1 MSLTRPL
8 TDKEYAQCFDA
19 FKKVS
24 SEWMAMDEWLEKEF
38 IPCLAG
44 RSFARVLSVGSG
56 TGDFDLTLM
65 HMLLKKISRISYVA
79 LDPNKEHNAIFSE
92 RYRECGLGLES
103 FQIIPQPF
111 GQERL
116 DGGFDLIHLT
126 HCLYYILDR
135 KTAILRAYEML
146 SPGGFLLIFH
156 QTTMGI
162 NEIQRAYMKLVKGNE
177 KEMFSAHDISLI
189 FEDLELSF
197 NYDVL
202 ISDIDVT
209 DCIKENETGRKIL
222 NFFLESDLDG
232 IDPYLKK
239 EIIQKMK
246 EICRYE
252 NGRYFLFHPCGI
264 FWIRKRP
271 E

>member
-1 MSLTRPL
+1 MRVTRPL
-8 TDKEYAQCFDA
+8 TDKEYAECFDA
-19 FKKVS
+19 FKNVS
-24 SEWMAMDEWLEKEF
+24 SEWMAIGEWLEKEF

-44 RSFARVLSVGSG
+44 RALARVLSVGSG

-65 HMLLKKISRISYVA
+65 RMLLKKIPHISYIA
-79 LDPNKEHNAIFSE
+79 LDPNQEHNAIFSE
-92 RYRECGLGLES
+92 RYRDCGLELES

-126 HCLYYILDR
+126 HCLYYIPDR
-135 KTAILRAYEML
+135 KTAIRRAYELL

-156 QTTMGI
+156 QTTLGI
-162 NEIQRAYMKLVKGNE
+162 NEIQRAYMRLVKGDE
-177 KEMFSAHDISLI
+177 KEMFSAHDIALI
-189 FEDLELSF
+189 FEDLGLNF

-222 NFFLESDLDG
+222 DFFLESDLEG
-232 IDPYLKK
+232 IDRSLKE

-264 FWIRKRP
+264 FWTIK
-271 E
+271 